1 MHSSALFIFARV
13 QSIGIESFQLFTL
26 KTFQRCQGAGIK
38 SYEFFKSVSKVREM
52 MLQNPALANLIRPRL
67 TVMTNCDNFRSSWSA
82 DTSQLVVE
90 EDGQEGCVKCKT
102 IKLGSIPLISPAPDW
117 QFLWN
122 IVNLVS
128 FKNQIM
134 LFSEMLWP
142 WPVTSGGRSRRVTS

>member
-67 TVMTNCDNFRSSWSA
+67 TVMTNCDNFQSAWSA

-102 IKLGSIPLISPAPDW
+102 IKLGSKH
-117 QFLWN
+117 F
-122 IVNLVS
+122 
-128 FKNQIM
+128 
-134 LFSEMLWP
+134 
-142 WPVTSGGRSRRVTS
+142 TH